1 MPRKWINVGTNDH
14 GQPIKRNVY
23 GKTDE
28 ELDLK
33 IAQTLVDYGLI
44 QSRSIKP
51 KTPFSSYAQS
61 WFNEHQGT
69 LRDSSADTYGQGLR
83 KYILPFFKNMYLED
97 ITFHDVKKWLLTMR
111 HLARETVN
119 LYLRIL
125 RMIFDT
131 ALEDDIIGKNPA
143 KSKYVKVVND
153 KAQKREAIP
162 TNKLERILKAALMLE
177 ADKKKYLYL
186 LAYTGMRKG
195 EALAL
200 KWGDIDFKNNI
211 IHIRHSA
218 KLNKTAKIGK
228 TKTDSSVRDIPLP
241 QTLKNILEPMK
252 KGPDFL
258 IIGDK
263 LKPMSNRTYEKWM
276 MRIREEIPEMQGYS
290 AHHFRH
296 TFLTMLSTSGKP
308 ITTIQNQAGHASS
321 TTTIK
326 VYVHKDQESINSV
339 ADAADMW
346 MNINTPVPENMQAIS
361 A

>member
-1 MPRKWINVGTNDH
+1 MPRKWINVGTDEH

-23 GKTDE
+23 GKTDA

-33 IAQTLVDYGLI
+33 IAQTLIDFGLI
-44 QSRSIKP
+44 QSRSTKQ
-51 KTPFSSYAQS
+51 KTPFAAYAQA
-61 WFNEHQGT
+61 WFDEHQCMI
-69 LRDSSADTYGQGLR
+69 RDSSADTYGQGLK
-83 KYILPFFKNMYLED
+83 KYILPYFKNMFLED
-97 ITFHDVKKWLLTMR
+97 ITFHDVKKWLLTMS

-125 RMIFDT
+125 RMIFDM

-143 KSKYVKVVND
+143 KSKNVKVTND
-153 KAQKREAIP
+153 KVNKREAIP
-162 TNKLERILKAALMLE
+162 KDKLERILKAALMLE

-218 KLNKTAKIGK
+218 KLNKTARIGK
-228 TKTDSSVRDIPLP
+228 TKTKSSVRDIPLP
-241 QTLKNILEPMK
+241 QTLKSILEPMQK
-252 KGPDFL
+252 DPAL
-258 IIGDK
+258 LVIGDK

-276 MRIREEIPEMQGYS
+276 KRIREEIPEMQGIS
-290 AHHFRH
+290 AHYFRH
-296 TFLTMLSTSGKP
+296 TFLTMLSTEGKP
-308 ITTIQNQAGHASS
+308 ITTIQNQAGHASPA
-321 TTTIK
+321 TTLKTYI
-326 VYVHKDQESINSV
+326 HKDQESINSV
-339 ADAADMW
+339 ADTADMW
-346 MNINTPVPENMQAIS
+346 MNINSPVPENMQAIP